1 MGPGARSVEGAGVIG
16 ASGLRQLGIGV
27 TAAAVTSGLGRLFGT
42 VVG

>member
-1 MGPGARSVEGAGVIG
+1 VVG

-27 TAAAVTSGLGRLFGT
+27 AAATVTSGLGRLFGT